1 MRFLCNLLLT
11 ITVLGFGTQTLA
23 SEKLPVVATFS
34 ILGDMVATI
43 GADSV
48 AVTTLVGADQDAH
61 VFEPKPSDVK
71 AVSRARL
78 VVSNGLG
85 FEGWVARLV
94 KSANYKGEMAVLTK
108 GIKTRKMEAGEH
120 EGHNGN
126 GKEAI
131 DPHAWQNPANAVIYA
146 TTIVAALSK
155 ADPEGAT
162 HYQQNGE
169 RYMQAITELD
179 IWAKAQFDQI
189 PAAKRKVI
197 TSHDAFG
204 YFGAHYGIQFLAPQG
219 VSTEGDAS
227 AKDVG
232 NLIRQIKRERI
243 KAVFIEN
250 MSNPK
255 LLEQLTREAD
265 VTPAG
270 ELYADALSA
279 PGGPAPSY
287 LNMMRHNVE
296 QLLAALKRN

>member
-1 MRFLCNLLLT
+1 MRSFHNLLLA
-11 ITVLGFGTQTLA
+11 VAVFGFGPHA
-23 SEKLPVVATFS
+23 MAADKLPVVATFS

-43 GADSV
+43 GGDRV

-71 AVSRARL
+71 AVAQARL

-94 KSANYKGEMAVLTK
+94 KSASYKGQMAVLSQ

-120 EGHNGN
+120 EGH
-126 GKEAI
+126 AAT

-146 TTIVAALSK
+146 ETIVAALSK
-155 ADPEGAT
+155 ADPEGAAQ
-162 HYQQNGE
+162 YQENGK
-169 RYMQAITELD
+169 RYRQAITELD
-179 IWAKAQFDQI
+179 AWAKAQFDQI
-189 PAAKRKVI
+189 PKAKRKVI

-204 YFGAHYGIQFLAPQG
+204 YLGARYGVQFLAPQG

-265 VTPAG
+265 VIPAG

-279 PGGPAPSY
+279 ADGPAPSY
-287 LNMMRHNVE
+287 LKMMRHNVE
-296 QLLAALKRN
+296 QLLAAMKLN